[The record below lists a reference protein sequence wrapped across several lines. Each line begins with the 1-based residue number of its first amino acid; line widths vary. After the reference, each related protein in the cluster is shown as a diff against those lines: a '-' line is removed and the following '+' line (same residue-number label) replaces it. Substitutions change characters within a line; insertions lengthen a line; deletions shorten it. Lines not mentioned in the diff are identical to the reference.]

1 MSEYNDC
8 PKEERCI
15 YGETC
20 ERNGCFK
27 GEYLCFE
34 SIEYDYVNHETRS
47 DKKIRA
53 EKGRK

>member
-1 MSEYNDC
+1 MPKNDC
-8 PKEERCI
+8 PKEDRCI
-15 YGETC
+15 YGEVC

-34 SIEYDYVNHETRS
+34 AIEYSPVDHETRS